1 MSSTWALATESSTG
15 TENLGASDH
24 ATGPAGS
31 SIVGG
36 SGAVVGTNV
45 VDVVESVVVGT
56 VVLVAASGTVL
67 EVVLEVVLEGSGV
80 DVVGLV
86 VVVGV
91 VGGVEDEEVPS
102 CAPDA
107 SGHST
112 PRSAVNTTTVTTRA
126 WMVVRVVAVTG
137 IPGEVM

>member
-1 MSSTWALATESSTG
+1 
-15 TENLGASDH
+15 
-24 ATGPAGS
+24 
-31 SIVGG
+31 VGG

-80 DVVGLV
+80 DVVGLVGLV